1 MPCLCE
7 PKSTSDQHMCVLPS
21 KIAFIKLKLN
31 TLNVLGVLPRPTYS
45 ATARM
50 ERCTIRFAY
59 AFLVLCM
66 KLYAMGVCKSPYDVH
81 LARCARR
88 DKVWCHRLENDSS
101 SKIVN
106 FVWVI
111 IGAGTDE
118 SFIHSTMLRATLMLL
133 LLDVSDAGKKANIL
147 FLASDDMRPEMSP

>member
-31 TLNVLGVLPRPTYS
+31 TLNVLAVLPRPTYS

-50 ERCTIRFAY
+50 ERCTIRFTY

-118 SFIHSTMLRATLMLL
+118 KEKTGRERISILVSGSQVLKTRWQLPSSASTAC
-133 LLDVSDAGKKANIL
+133 I
-147 FLASDDMRPEMSP
+147 